1 MKRAIAYT
9 GLALSLHG
17 CLNLNLKQILP
28 KITTYDLNAAQVA
41 PQKCPQTKSISLVG
55 ILSADLLN
63 TKEVVFKNAQG
74 EIHYE
79 KHQQFVD
86 LPKNMLKTMVILQAF
101 KECVFVSLPPHSA
114 LPHATLKL
122 NILSFGILDQGD
134 HQQAE
139 IVLGYDIST
148 PQGTQTY
155 LIAKHEKVS
164 PQSAKGEG
172 EKSEGVMRALQHVS
186 QQAIQEVVAQIKKT
200 L

>member
-1 MKRAIAYT
+1 MF
-9 GLALSLHG
+9 
-17 CLNLNLKQILP
+17 
-28 KITTYDLNAAQVA
+28 
-41 PQKCPQTKSISLVG
+41 
-55 ILSADLLN
+55 N
-63 TKEVVFKNAQG
+63 TKEVVFKNTQG

-134 HQQAE
+134 HKQAE

-155 LIAKHEKVS
+155 LVAKHEKIS
-164 PQSAKGEG
+164 QQPTKGG
-172 EKSEGVMRALQHVS
+172 VEKSEGVISALQHVS
-186 QQAIQEVVAQIKKT
+186 QQAIQEVVMQIKKT